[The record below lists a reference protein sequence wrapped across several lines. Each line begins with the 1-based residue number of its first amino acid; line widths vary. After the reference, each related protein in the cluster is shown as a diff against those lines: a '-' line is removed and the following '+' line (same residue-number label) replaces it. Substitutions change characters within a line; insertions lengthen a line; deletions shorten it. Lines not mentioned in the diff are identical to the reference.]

1 MVKEEDL
8 IQEINGYVY
17 MTMPNGSAWIDVVEY
32 SPFTGKEN
40 PKTFFWELQHKIAN
54 ILRDADKN
62 TALEKLCKEKHLLT
76 NRFNVKDVPL
86 EFISY
91 LNDREWFE
99 NETKVQR
106 QKHTNSENL
115 MCDGLHFLID
125 SLYSEKALP
134 LLATV
139 PIKYCPF
146 CGIELPQEF
155 RTENWWEKE
164 FKTFKWWKDR
174 GLCE

>member
-1 MVKEEDL
+1 MDIDENGNYVLSRKLVQKE
-8 IQEINGYVY
+8 
-17 MTMPNGSAWIDVVEY
+17 
-32 SPFTGKEN
+32 
-40 PKTFFWELQHKIAN
+40 
-54 ILRDADKN
+54 
-62 TALEKLCKEKHLLT
+62 AL
-76 NRFNVKDVPL
+76 N
-86 EFISY
+86 
-91 LNDREWFE
+91 WFE

-139 PIKYCPF
+139 PRKCCPF
-146 CGIELPQEF
+146 CGIELPQGF